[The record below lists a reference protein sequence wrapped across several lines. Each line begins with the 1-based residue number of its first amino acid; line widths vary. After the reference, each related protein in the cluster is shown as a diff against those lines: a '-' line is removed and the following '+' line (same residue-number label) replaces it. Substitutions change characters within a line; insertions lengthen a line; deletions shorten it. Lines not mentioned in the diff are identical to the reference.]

1 MDRLN
6 GKRAVVTGAASGI
19 GRASAILFAAEG
31 AKVVAADVSAEG
43 VQATVAAITKAGGKA
58 VALAADVAN
67 EDAVVA
73 TVETCREAF
82 GGIEVYFANAGI
94 VGEFASIVE
103 QSRETIE
110 RVLAINLIAPMLAI
124 KYAAPHMIAA
134 GGGSIV
140 MTASVAGL
148 GANAGPSAY
157 SASKAGVVNLAKVA
171 AAELMGTNVR
181 VNAVCPGLIETGMT
195 RFMFDRAREKGMIDK
210 MGQLCALQ
218 RHGAPEEMAQVAL
231 FLASDEASYVNGQAI
246 AADGGLTNSMPYMP
260 GNVFRPGARVM
271 GR

>member
-1 MDRLN
+1 MDRLK

-31 AKVVAADVSAEG
+31 AKVVAADVTADG
-43 VQATVAAITKAGGKA
+43 VAATVDAIKTAGGEA
-58 VALAADVAN
+58 VALAADVAS
-67 EDAVVA
+67 EDEVTK

-94 VGEFASIVE
+94 VGDFVSLVE

-124 KYAAPHMIAA
+124 KHAAPHMIAA

-148 GANAGPSAY
+148 AANSGPSAY
-157 SASKAGVVNLAKVA
+157 SASKAGVINLAKVA
-171 AAELMGTNVR
+171 ASELMNTNVR
-181 VNAVCPGLIETGMT
+181 VNAICPGLIETGMT
-195 RFMFDRAREKGMIDK
+195 RFMFDRAREKGTIGK

-218 RHGAPEEMAQVAL
+218 RHGLPEEMAQVAL

-246 AADGGLTNSMPYMP
+246 AADGGLSNSVPFVP
-260 GNVFRPGARVM
+260 GNVFRPGVS